1 MDKQVA
7 LLLRLL
13 DEAFDRRSWHGTN
26 MRGSLRGV
34 RVETAVWRSQP
45 QRHNI
50 WEIVLHVAYWKYTVR
65 RRLLGE
71 KRGSFPL
78 SGTNWFAR
86 PVEGFQDGLAWQADI
101 ALLVETHQSLR
112 QAVIE
117 LSTQDL
123 TRHAQ
128 GGTTTILTLVT
139 GIAAHDLYH
148 AGQIQLIKR
157 LCDGQLG

>member
-26 MRGSLRGV
+26 MRGSLRGL
-34 RVETAVWRSQP
+34 RVETAAWRSQP

-86 PVEGFQDGLAWQADI
+86 PAEGFRDEVAWQADI

-112 QAVIE
+112 QAVMK

-123 TRHAQ
+123 TRPAQ

-157 LCDGQLG
+157 LCDGPLG